1 MKVFSVHLETT
12 YARALFELAD
22 EYGMLGTVKD
32 DLDSWTNL
40 CKAEK
45 DLEKLIISPYFSSE
59 IKQHFISRLLS
70 GKITDLTM
78 NFMTAVIKHNRTTY
92 LPQIIAEYHKMWE
105 AREGYCHV
113 ELMVARAMPPQEV
126 GKLSADIASAI
137 NRKIKLEL
145 SVNPS
150 IIGGIII
157 RYDDKVIDNT
167 VRGRLQTAVKAIIR
181 RGESRKIDEV

>member
-1 MKVFSVHLETT
+1 MKVFSVHLGKT
-12 YARALFELAD
+12 YAGALFELAD
-22 EYGMLGTVKD
+22 EYGMLGSVKD

-40 CKAEK
+40 YKAEK
-45 DLEKLIISPYFSSE
+45 DFEKLIISPYFSSE
-59 IKQHFISRLLS
+59 IKQQFISRLLS
-70 GKITDLTM
+70 GQVTDLTM
-78 NFMTAVIKHNRTTY
+78 NFMTAVIKHNRTRY

-113 ELMVARAMPPQEV
+113 KLTVARTIPSPEV
-126 GKLSADIASAI
+126 GKLSDDIASAI

-167 VRGRLQTAVKAIIR
+167 IRGRLQKAIKAIIK
-181 RGESRKIDEV
+181 RGEGGKIYEI

>member
-1 MKVFSVHLETT
+1 
-12 YARALFELAD
+12 
-22 EYGMLGTVKD
+22 
-32 DLDSWTNL
+32 
-40 CKAEK
+40 
-45 DLEKLIISPYFSSE
+45 
-59 IKQHFISRLLS
+59 LS

-78 NFMTAVIKHNRTTY
+78 NFITVVIKHNRTTY
-92 LPQIIAEYHKMWE
+92 LPQIIAEYQKLWE
-105 AREGYCHV
+105 AREKYCHV
-113 ELMVARAMPPQEV
+113 ELTVARAMSADEV
-126 GKLSADIASAI
+126 GKLSNDIALAI

-167 VRGRLQTAVKAIIR
+167 VRSRLQTAVKTIIR